1 VRAIRA
7 LVDEA
12 LAALSGRLE
21 GLYSHAG
28 RPSIAPEYL
37 LRATLLQAFYK
48 ARSERRLMEQID
60 HNLLLRNFVGLSIDD
75 GV

>member
-1 VRAIRA
+1 M
-7 LVDEA
+7 DEA

-28 RPSIAPEYL
+28 RLSIVPEHR
-37 LRATLLQAFYK
+37 LRATLLQALYK

-60 HNLLLRNFVGLSIDD
+60 DNLLLRCFVGLSIDD